1 MWWPPQIWD
10 AAKLFC
16 FTVSEAKKLRCVP
29 DLRRPPRLSSS
40 DLRQA
45 HEGLRSGRIR
55 GLALCSARTVWS
67 LSRPLEATIPYERYT
82 APIHESFRIGGLHGP
97 LGPHRRQEAS
107 DVRSATA
114 QRRRRSDSFCH
125 CVSDRESSP
134 LACHAN
140 GKLKSR
146 AVVRKAM
153 LVRHRTRMD
162 SSQDESI
169 KVYVHIHIKKLN
181 LYGQ

>member
-1 MWWPPQIWD
+1 MS
-10 AAKLFC
+10 F
-16 FTVSEAKKLRCVP
+16 
-29 DLRRPPRLSSS
+29 
-40 DLRQA
+40 
-45 HEGLRSGRIR
+45 
-55 GLALCSARTVWS
+55 
-67 LSRPLEATIPYERYT
+67 ERYT
-82 APIHESFRIGGLHGP
+82 VPIHESFRIGGLHGP

-169 KVYVHIHIKKLN
+169 KARVHIHIKKTELIWSVRYRFTR
-181 LYGQ
+181 LVCVLTLKSAWVPQKSTQLR